1 MFLNKLQLEVI
12 KIYKFSSLYD
22 YFVYVNRARAL
33 CMIFFNTFELYKMHH
48 KLQTIVC
55 LLYNAK
61 FWCAPIG
68 RYRSRDT
75 ILSPISGRL
84 SVYKARFRQFSL
96 KI

>member
-55 LLYNAK
+55 L
-61 FWCAPIG
+61 
-68 RYRSRDT
+68 
-75 ILSPISGRL
+75 
-84 SVYKARFRQFSL
+84 
-96 KI
+96 